1 MGVQRLHAAVHHL
14 GETRHLLDRNHGDP
28 ALPEG
33 LGGATGGHDLP
44 AERDQLPGELHDA
57 ALVRHRQQG
66 SGLYHVSATA
76 RIKSARLTTSFR
88 STTSTGEWE
97 YRSGQPSA
105 TATTPY
111 GVNTDP
117 SVPALP
123 EPTLSATPRARGA
136 RTS

>member
-1 MGVQRLHAAVHHL
+1 MKARALLSVSDKRGLVDLAREQAAVHLGVQRLHATVHHL

-28 ALPEG
+28 GLPEG

-97 YRSGQPSA
+97 
-105 TATTPY
+105 
-111 GVNTDP
+111 
-117 SVPALP
+117 
-123 EPTLSATPRARGA
+123 
-136 RTS
+136 